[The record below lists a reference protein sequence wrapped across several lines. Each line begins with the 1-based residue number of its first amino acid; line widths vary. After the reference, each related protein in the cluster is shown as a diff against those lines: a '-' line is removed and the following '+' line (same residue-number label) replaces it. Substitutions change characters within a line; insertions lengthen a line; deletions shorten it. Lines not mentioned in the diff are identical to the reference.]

1 MRVRASNLPASVQ
14 LGASQLRAG
23 RGERGVRR
31 WRRAIDGEAPGSV
44 WNAALRPG
52 GLVQSCT
59 QANRA
64 NSIRGMP
71 SRFCKCA
78 KREPSSLRV
87 AFAVLDE
94 YASAKP
100 PPLSL

>member
-1 MRVRASNLPASVQ
+1 LTVKL
-14 LGASQLRAG
+14 
-23 RGERGVRR
+23 
-31 WRRAIDGEAPGSV
+31 APGSV
-44 WNAALRPG
+44 WNAALRLG

-64 NSIRGMP
+64 NSVSGMP

-100 PPLSL
+100 PPLRSVSL